1 MASRRTSQVFLMESN
16 SDRAIACPRL
26 LLPPVNSNG
35 ARQSKTG
42 RKSSPERGSYLPDVG
57 EYDSILPGPLPMSA
71 PTVMPAQVFEL
82 ISKTNR

>member
-1 MASRRTSQVFLMESN
+1 MG
-16 SDRAIACPRL
+16 
-26 LLPPVNSNG
+26 PVN
-35 ARQSKTG
+35 
-42 RKSSPERGSYLPDVG
+42 RKPAENLSPERGSYLPDVG